1 MLTFAINENND
12 IFLDSNNNI
21 ALATN
26 LTAMGNICVNKS
38 LTRKGEVYYDTD
50 KGIDFFNSVFGE
62 IADTLIFQADLITQL
77 KDTVDVIDI
86 KNYNYSITTSNNSQ
100 IYNYSVDVQTNYGVI
115 QLNG

>member
-1 MLTFAINENND
+1 MLTFALDENND
-12 IFLDSNNNI
+12 FLIDNNNNI
-21 ALATN
+21 SLASN
-26 LTAMGNICVNKS
+26 INAMGFICVNKS

-50 KGIDFFNSVFGE
+50 KGIDFFNNVFGE
-62 IADTLIFQADLITQL
+62 IADTLLFQSDLITQL